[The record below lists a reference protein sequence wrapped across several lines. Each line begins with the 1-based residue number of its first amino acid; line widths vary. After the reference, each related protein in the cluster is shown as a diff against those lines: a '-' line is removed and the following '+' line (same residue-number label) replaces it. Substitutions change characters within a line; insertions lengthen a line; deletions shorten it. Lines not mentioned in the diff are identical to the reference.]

1 MRYASLALWAAA
13 LLLPGSASALSIE
26 IHAGDNQTTQPGFS
40 VPIDPAVRVT
50 DDFGLPV
57 SGETVNFSIESGGGL
72 ISGAA
77 PTTNSQ
83 GVATIGSWALGT
95 QPGIK
100 ELSASLAGADGS
112 PVIFTAIAEAATD
125 LQVNLELE
133 SPITAGEPFLFLL
146 TITNEG
152 PYTANG
158 IEVSMEYDPAIEP
171 GSIAWICEPGGGS
184 ADCGADGVGPLLDYA
199 DLPPLGEVTYTIASA
214 VPVQMSEGEVT
225 SSAEIQPPVGILL
238 SDPSAGSDSA
248 TGQINP
254 NLEPIFSDRF
264 EGTTSN

>member
-1 MRYASLALWAAA
+1 MRQVILALCAAA
-13 LLLPGSASALSIE
+13 FALPGSALALSIE
-26 IHAGDNQTTQPGFS
+26 IYAGDNQTGQPGFS

-57 SGETVNFSIESGGGL
+57 SGETVTFSIESGGGL
-72 ISGAA
+72 ISGST
-77 PTTNSQ
+77 PTSNSQ

-95 QPGIK
+95 QPGVK
-100 ELSASLAGADGS
+100 ELRATLDGADGS
-112 PVIFTAIAEAATD
+112 PVIFTAVAEAATD
-125 LQVNLELE
+125 LQVSLELE
-133 SPITAGEPFLFLL
+133 GPITAGEPFLYQL
-146 TITNEG
+146 TITNGG

-158 IEVSMEYDPAIEP
+158 IEVSMDYDPQIEP
-171 GSIAWICEPGGGS
+171 GSIAWLCEPGGGS
-184 ADCGADGVGPLLDYA
+184 ASCSADGVGPLLDYA
-199 DLPPLGEVTYTIASA
+199 DLPPLGEVVYTIASA
-214 VPVQMSEGEVT
+214 VPGNLSSGEVT

-264 EGTTSN
+264 EGVQ